1 MSLLGIHQINLNY
14 KSLRQRVYANLEL
27 ISNVDEVIQLDV
39 QRSEHQMPGLDSQ
52 VLLDVLRTYA
62 LYNPEIEYCQ
72 GMNYVASFLIMVF
85 KNTEVA
91 FKALT
96 VIVKRFGIADMFNK
110 QLPMI
115 KLFFF

>member
-1 MSLLGIHQINLNY
+1 
-14 KSLRQRVYANLEL
+14 
-27 ISNVDEVIQLDV
+27 
-39 QRSEHQMPGLDSQ
+39 
-52 VLLDVLRTYA
+52 
-62 LYNPEIEYCQ
+62 
-72 GMNYVASFLIMVF
+72 MNYVASFLIMVF